1 MRLGA
6 LTREVETPVI
16 GKTAAVT
23 QANGIKPGVLDSY
36 DILILDA
43 AYKQSLVSARSLA
56 RADLRVAMAE
66 CFAEYDPSLPV
77 PAFRSRHSSCNVVL
91 PSYAID
97 PVAFGSAVV
106 DFVREHPTRVVLPTG
121 DGVIAAVAPHRE
133 RLAELGCALAL
144 APDYALEIANDK
156 DRTLEIARKLGI
168 DQPKTMRIDS
178 IAELQA
184 ALAEFPFPLVLK
196 PNTSWSGQ
204 AECRLVPVEVINQAE
219 AADVTGAFLA
229 AGTSVLAQEW
239 ACGRRE
245 GVTLFVVGG
254 EVMASCAHVAHRT
267 SPALGGAS
275 VMRESIPIPQ
285 DIYVPALKLVAAIGL
300 EGVCEVEFRRDAKGR
315 PLLMEINARLAG
327 TIENA
332 MHSGVDFPL
341 LIWQWAAGLAV
352 DRIEGYR
359 TGVRTRW
366 LHGDLRWLRDNYGRV
381 GRPDSVSRARALWI
395 FASEFA
401 RTRHYDCFDL
411 HDPRPIV
418 ADLRN
423 TATIVLKSRNPR
435 TPSAEPGS
443 KGV

>member
-1 MRLGA
+1 
-6 LTREVETPVI
+6 VI
-16 GKTAAVT
+16 GKTAVT
-23 QANGIKPGVLDSY
+23 RANGIQSGVLDSY

-43 AYKQSLVSARSLA
+43 AYKQSLVSARSLG
-56 RADLRVAMAE
+56 RAGLRVAMAE

-77 PAFRSRHSSCNVVL
+77 PAFRSRHSSRNVVL
-91 PSYAID
+91 PSYATD

-121 DGVIAAVAPHRE
+121 DGVIAAVAPYRE

-144 APDYALEIANDK
+144 APDCALEIANDK
-156 DRTLEIARKLGI
+156 DRTLEIARKLDI

-178 IAELQA
+178 IGELPA
-184 ALAEFPFPLVLK
+184 VLAEFAFPFVLK
-196 PNTSWSGQ
+196 PNTSWPGQ
-204 AECRLVPVEVINQAE
+204 AERRLVPAEVINQAE
-219 AADVTGAFLA
+219 AVDVTGAFLA
-229 AGTSVLAQEW
+229 AGTSVLAQQW

-275 VMRESIPIPQ
+275 VMRESIPIPE
-285 DIYVPALKLVAAIGL
+285 DIYVPALRLVAAIGL
-300 EGVCEVEFRRDAKGR
+300 EGVCEVEFRRDANNR

-332 MHSGVDFPL
+332 TRSGVDFPL
-341 LIWQWAAGLAV
+341 LIWQWAAGLPV
-352 DRIEGYR
+352 DRIGGYR

-381 GRPDSVSRARALWI
+381 GRPDSVSRSRALWI

-401 RTRHYDCFDL
+401 RTCHYDCFDP
-411 HDPRPIV
+411 HDPRPIMT
-418 ADLRN
+418 DLRN

-435 TPSAEPGS
+435 APLAEPGS